1 MLEGAEETF
10 AFSQVL
16 SPAPSETKG
25 LRFEVVQK
33 LLDGGDARV
42 EVQEN
47 EIASHLAYLPPADP
61 ARSKFGACLY
71 VSRVKKKT

>member
-1 MLEGAEETF
+1 MLEGAEERF

-16 SPAPSETKG
+16 SPETKG

-33 LLDGGDARV
+33 LLDGGDARA

-47 EIASHLAYLPPADP
+47 EIASHLADLPPADP
-61 ARSKFGACLY
+61 ARSKFGAPLY
-71 VSRVKKKT
+71 VSRAEETT